1 MSRANL
7 NKDPREVQEMFN
19 RVAKRYDIVND
30 ILSLGRTK
38 AWRKAATAIIAPTP
52 GMEIL
57 DLAAG
62 TGSSSQPLAKAGASV
77 IPTDFSQGMLDAGK
91 KLRPHLPFTWADAM
105 ALPFEADRF
114 DVVTISFGLRNT
126 QDRMKAM
133 SEALRVC
140 KPGGRFVIVEFSTP
154 TNRLFRTIYFKYLM
168 AALPAIAKRSSS
180 NPEAYRYLAE
190 SIKAWPNQSEL
201 AADMAKVGW
210 QKVTWA
216 NLTGGVVAVH
226 TGYKG

>member
-7 NKDPREVQEMFN
+7 NKDPREVQAMFD

-38 AWRKAATAIIAPTP
+38 AWRKVATSIIAPQP

-62 TGSSSQPLAKAGASV
+62 TGSSSEPLAAAGATV

-91 KLRPHLPFTWADAM
+91 KVRPHLPFTWADAM
-105 ALPFEADRF
+105 NLPFAADRF
-114 DVVTISFGLRNT
+114 DVVTMSFGLRNT
-126 QDRMKAM
+126 QDRLKVMQ
-133 SEALRVC
+133 EALRVT

-154 TNRLFRTIYFKYLM
+154 TNPLFRTIYSKYLM
-168 AALPAIAKRSSS
+168 AALPAIAKRTSS
-180 NPEAYRYLAE
+180 NPQAYIYLAE
-190 SIKAWPNQSEL
+190 SIKAWPQQAEL
-201 AADMAKVGW
+201 AADLEKVGW
-210 QKVTWA
+210 QKVTWR

>member
-7 NKDPREVQEMFN
+7 NKDPKEVQAMFD

-38 AWRKAATAIIAPTP
+38 AWRKVATSIIAPAP

-62 TGSSSQPLAKAGASV
+62 TGSSSEPLARAGASV
-77 IPTDFSQGMLDAGK
+77 IPTDFSHGMLEVGK
-91 KLRPHLPFTWADAM
+91 RLRPDLPFTWADATNL
-105 ALPFEADRF
+105 AFEENRF
-114 DVVTISFGLRNT
+114 DVVTMSFGLRNT
-126 QDRMKAM
+126 NDRSKVM
-133 SEALRVC
+133 SQALRVT
-140 KPGGRFVIVEFSTP
+140 KPGGRFVVVEFSTP
-154 TNRLFRTIYFKYLM
+154 TNPIFRTIYFKYLM

-180 NPEAYRYLAE
+180 NPQAYEYLAE
-190 SIKAWPNQSEL
+190 SIKAWPTQAEL
-201 AADMAKVGW
+201 ALDMERAGW
-210 QKVTWA
+210 QKVTWR

-226 TGYKG
+226 TGYKA

>member
-7 NKDPREVQEMFN
+7 NKDPQEVQEMFN

-38 AWRKAATAIIAPTP
+38 AWRKAATAIIAPAP

-62 TGSSSQPLAKAGASV
+62 TGSSSEPLAKAGATV

-105 ALPFEADRF
+105 ALPFEANRF
-114 DVVTISFGLRNT
+114 DLVTISFGLRNT
-126 QDRMKAM
+126 HDRAKAM
-133 SEALRVC
+133 SEALRVT
-140 KPGGRFVIVEFSTP
+140 KPGGRFVVVEFSTP

-168 AALPAIAKRSSS
+168 AALPAIAKRTSS
-180 NPEAYRYLAE
+180 NPQAYIYLAE
-190 SIKAWPNQSEL
+190 SIKAWPTQSEL
-201 AADMAKVGW
+201 AGDMEKVGW
-210 QKVTWA
+210 QRVTWK

>member
-7 NKDPREVQEMFN
+7 NKDPREVQAMFD

-38 AWRKAATAIIAPTP
+38 AWRKVATSIIAPQP

-62 TGSSSQPLAKAGASV
+62 TGSSSEPLAAAGATV

-91 KLRPHLPFTWADAM
+91 KVRPHLPFTWADAM
-105 ALPFEADRF
+105 NLPFAADRF
-114 DVVTISFGLRNT
+114 DVVTMSFGLRNT
-126 QDRMKAM
+126 QDRLKVMQ
-133 SEALRVC
+133 EALRVT

-154 TNRLFRTIYFKYLM
+154 TNPLFRTIYSRYLM
-168 AALPAIAKRSSS
+168 AALPAIAKRTSS
-180 NPEAYRYLAE
+180 NPQAYIYLAE
-190 SIKAWPNQSEL
+190 SIKAWPQQAEL
-201 AADMAKVGW
+201 AADLEKVGW
-210 QKVTWA
+210 QKVTWR

>member
-38 AWRKAATAIIAPTP
+38 AWRKAATAIIAPKP

-62 TGSSSQPLAKAGASV
+62 TGSSSEPLAKAGAAV

-105 ALPFEADRF
+105 ALPFEANRF
-114 DVVTISFGLRNT
+114 DLVTISFGLRNT
-126 QDRMKAM
+126 QDRAKAM
-133 SEALRVC
+133 SEALRVT
-140 KPGGRFVIVEFSTP
+140 KPGGRFVVVEFSTP

-168 AALPAIAKRSSS
+168 AALPAIAKRTSS
-180 NPEAYRYLAE
+180 NPQAYIYLAE
-190 SIKAWPNQSEL
+190 SIKAWPTQSEL
-201 AADMAKVGW
+201 AGDMEKVGW
-210 QKVTWA
+210 QRVTWK

>member
-7 NKDPREVQEMFN
+7 NKDPHEVQEMFN

-38 AWRKAATAIIAPTP
+38 AWRKAATAIIAPAP

-57 DLAAG
+57 DLATG
-62 TGSSSQPLAKAGASV
+62 TGSSSEPLAKAGATV

-105 ALPFEADRF
+105 ALPFEANRF
-114 DVVTISFGLRNT
+114 DLVTISFGLRNT
-126 QDRMKAM
+126 HDRAKAM
-133 SEALRVC
+133 SEALRVT
-140 KPGGRFVIVEFSTP
+140 KPGGRFVVVEFSTP

-168 AALPAIAKRSSS
+168 AALPAIAKRTSS
-180 NPEAYRYLAE
+180 NPQAYIYLAE
-190 SIKAWPNQSEL
+190 SIKAWPTQSEL
-201 AADMAKVGW
+201 AGDMEKVGW
-210 QKVTWA
+210 QRVTWK